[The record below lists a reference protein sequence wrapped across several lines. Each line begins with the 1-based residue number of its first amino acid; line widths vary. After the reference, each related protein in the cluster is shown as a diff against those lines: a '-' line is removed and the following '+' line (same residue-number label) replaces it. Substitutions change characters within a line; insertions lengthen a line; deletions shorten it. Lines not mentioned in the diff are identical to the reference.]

1 MAANQASVADHARDP
16 GIPTRGAEV
25 FANVDLIQAPA
36 MQAGVAEAHSIPIF
50 TQADLRP
57 PFARPRHRY
66 DPRVMRYAVSG
77 CEEALDEEAACN
89 RLRRVA
95 LED

>member
-1 MAANQASVADHARDP
+1 
-16 GIPTRGAEV
+16 
-25 FANVDLIQAPA
+25 
-36 MQAGVAEAHSIPIF
+36 
-50 TQADLRP
+50 
-57 PFARPRHRY
+57 
-66 DPRVMRYAVSG
+66 MRYAVSG